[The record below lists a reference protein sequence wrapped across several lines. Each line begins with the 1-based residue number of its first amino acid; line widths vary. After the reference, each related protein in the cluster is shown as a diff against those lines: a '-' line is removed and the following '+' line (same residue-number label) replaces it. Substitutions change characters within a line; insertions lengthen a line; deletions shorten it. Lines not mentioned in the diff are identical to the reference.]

1 MAIIIGAL
9 ILLAILQAAVR
20 FAPVVTARWHVDPF
34 TADDPSDAGVLIC
47 IETALSE
54 ADAMRRLSDEAV
66 TEPRTTRIAGAD
78 ENTWQTYQS
87 RTLFWGFPDY
97 TTIKTRPHAGGT
109 QVAILARLRFGRKDF
124 GVNGKRVEAWIKA
137 AEL

>member
-20 FAPVVTARWHVDPF
+20 FVPVAPARWHVDPF
-34 TADDPSDAGVLIC
+34 AADDPAGAGVLLR

-54 ADAMRRLSDEAV
+54 ADTMRRLCDATM
-66 TEPRTTRIAGAD
+66 TEPRTIRIAGGP
-78 ENTWQTYQS
+78 ENTWQTFQS
-87 RTLFWGFPDY
+87 RTMFWGFPDY
-97 TTIKTRPHAGGT
+97 TTIKTRPYAGGT

-124 GVNGKRVEAWIKA
+124 GVNGKRAQAWIKA